1 LQDSNELMP
10 SPEDGFSIL
19 TSEDSVSKD
28 SDSASTLSEIKIKEV
43 NIDREYVM
51 TVLGCDDQRVI
62 RNEDALEEF
71 IVLKALMDN
80 NMSKLAANDSLIFK
94 NILMDI
100 FPNTPFPKFELNAI
114 QDLIK
119 SMLKDEHLHD
129 GEDFVK

>member
-1 LQDSNELMP
+1 MQDSNELMP
-10 SPEDGFSIL
+10 SQEDGFSIL

-28 SDSASTLSEIKIKEV
+28 SDSASALSEIKIKEI

-100 FPNTPFPKFELNAI
+100 FPKTPFPKFELNAI
-114 QDLIK
+114 QDVIK